1 MKGMES
7 WSKAS
12 GFKILKSVYFME
24 TQIKDTVNL
33 QPALGDCVAVYSSSG
48 KGKIPVVC
56 MSTDPRLKETIK
68 AQEAA
73 RRALEKKSLIWKRVG
88 SYPQTT
94 GGREDALAI
103 TSSTE
108 SLGTAINDENIYSSA
123 MDIVRWEV

>member
-1 MKGMES
+1 
-7 WSKAS
+7 
-12 GFKILKSVYFME
+12 
-24 TQIKDTVNL
+24 
-33 QPALGDCVAVYSSSG
+33 
-48 KGKIPVVC
+48 

-73 RRALEKKSLIWKRVG
+73 RRALEKKSLIWQRVG